1 MKCEVA
7 MVQRSEDPRAGR
19 CRKAPHGT
27 RRAGITLLVSIALLI
42 SVMGATGVLVSSA
55 SGAATLTGTA
65 SHYEA
70 TANPSTLRAQGEAAG
85 WASTRG
91 LVILDFGRPA
101 AQGSVLGTMDF
112 RGGFVPLASIA
123 AGVVSYI
130 RGYFETAPSY
140 THLNVAIGT
149 NDSCGTGQPCGRR
162 ECGCANEPPNFATWG
177 GALASVVAEVQ
188 AQASGIKARAGY
200 TDTVTVMA
208 GDDAEPAFDPAY
220 GNTYQLLAGYADAV
234 GGYEPAM
241 VDYGSAEPGYW
252 SEAQLLQVAYGFPP
266 DVAVP
271 EVYSGRQA
279 SEWAALASYAAGRG
293 EMLPFFGVLTSGGGG
308 GPNGA
313 GYRSLLN
320 AVRPI
325 TGQAEIQWLSA
336 IAP

>member
-1 MKCEVA
+1 V
-7 MVQRSEDPRAGR
+7 
-19 CRKAPHGT
+19 
-27 RRAGITLLVSIALLI
+27 LVSLGLLI
-42 SVMGATGVLVSSA
+42 GAMGATGVIGSPA

-70 TANPSTLRAQGEAAG
+70 TANPSTLLAQGKAAG

-112 RGGFVPLASIA
+112 RGGFVSLASIA

-130 RGYFETAPSY
+130 RGYFETAPNY

-149 NDSCGTGQPCGRR
+149 NDSCGTGQPCGSGV
-162 ECGCANEPPNFATWG
+162 CGCANEPPNFAAWG
-177 GALASVVAEVQ
+177 EALANAVTDVQ
-188 AQASGIKARAGY
+188 SRASEIKADAGY

-252 SEAQLLQVAYGFPP
+252 SEAQLLQVAYGFAP

-293 EMLPFFGVLTSGGGG
+293 EMLPFFGVLTLGRGGDGG
-308 GPNGA
+308 GA
-313 GYRSLLN
+313 GYRSLLS
-320 AVRPI
+320 AVQPI